1 MKNTTTPSVLA
12 LLLMC
17 FNFALVQAQNANQ
30 ASETNQKLMQ
40 NLSALLSN
48 SYNYKNYKVIEKSAM
63 ADFQSDLGNYVR
75 QEKDKQNE
83 ISNKLQ
89 VKESTISALESQV
102 LNLENSNQ
110 LLLAD
115 TKTVSFLGLDVNKT
129 MFTVSMF
136 LLFLSSLV
144 FSGILFLKF
153 QRANEITQSSKS
165 VLKDLEDE
173 YESFRRVCIQREQD
187 LKRKLFDEQKK
198 TNNFRNAS

>member
-17 FNFALVQAQNANQ
+17 FNFALVQAQNVNQ
-30 ASETNQKLMQ
+30 ASDASQKVIQ
-40 NLSALLSN
+40 NLSTLLSN
-48 SYNYKNYKVIEKSAM
+48 SSNYKNYKVIEKNAI
-63 ADFQSDLGNYVR
+63 ADFQSNLGNYVK
-75 QEKDKQNE
+75 QEKAKQSK
-83 ISNKLQ
+83 ISSQLQ
-89 VKESTISALESQV
+89 TKESTISALQAKV

-173 YESFRRVCIQREQD
+173 YETFRRVCIQREQD
-187 LKRKLFDEQKK
+187 LKRKLFDERKK
-198 TNNFRNAS
+198 TNNYRNAS

>member
-1 MKNTTTPSVLA
+1 MKNTTTSSVLA
-12 LLLMC
+12 LIVMC
-17 FNFALVQAQNANQ
+17 FNFVLVNAQNINQ
-30 ASETNQKLMQ
+30 TSDASQKVIQ
-40 NLSALLSN
+40 NLSALLDN
-48 SYNYKNYKVIEKSAM
+48 SSNYKNYKVIEKNAI
-63 ADFQSDLGNYVR
+63 ADFQSNLGNYVN
-75 QEKDKQNE
+75 QEKAKQSK
-83 ISNKLQ
+83 ISSQLQ
-89 VKESTISALESQV
+89 TKESTISALQAKV

-136 LLFLSSLV
+136 ILFLSSLL
-144 FSGILFLKF
+144 FAGILFLKF